1 MSLKYRTF
9 TAQFKREIVEQILF
23 RSIPVGQLSREHNI
37 TRQILYRWVKKYQQ
51 GQISRPVGRPS
62 SSPKAQVKDL
72 ETLVGRLMID
82 NELLKKALK
91 VIQEQPKSNEIISG
105 STEISLDQ

>member
-9 TAQFKREIVEQILF
+9 TKQFKNEIVEQILY

-51 GQISRPVGRPS
+51 GQIS
-62 SSPKAQVKDL
+62 
-72 ETLVGRLMID
+72 
-82 NELLKKALK
+82 KKSWACT
-91 VIQEQPKSNEIISG
+91 P
-105 STEISLDQ
+105 